1 MERFKQT
8 KSLAGILQP
17 GDGTRYEMVAVE
29 TFDTIEVI
37 VCNDSF
43 FDQIVFSK
51 DSSEPYFT
59 RRGENTNPWTIKAAL
74 EMKNKLEYGIHWTP
88 TEVK

>member
-1 MERFKQT
+1 MERFKET

-43 FDQIVFSK
+43 FDQIIFAK
-51 DSSEPYFT
+51 GQDEPYYT
-59 RRGENTNPWTIKAAL
+59 RRGLDVTNPWTIEAAK
-74 EMKNKLEYGIHWTP
+74 EMMNKLRFGVDYVP
-88 TEVK
+88 YC